1 MKNLIFFTILVVLTA
16 ACTKPVVKKD
26 PKPIKVGV
34 FNKNGDSP
42 YCITDAVEAVRIDNE
57 MDVRVIS
64 AAEIMAGEIKNL
76 DLIIFP
82 GGGGRSET
90 GNLGELGQVKV
101 IDFVKNKG
109 KAVLG
114 ICAGAYILSET
125 PGYPSLDLSAGK
137 AIDIENDHRGHGLVK
152 FSLTEEGEK
161 IFPELKGR
169 KINYSNY
176 YEGPVL
182 IPAEKSKYKY
192 TELATMLSDVH
203 TVEGTPA
210 NMTNNRPFII
220 ITQVEKGKTASIV
233 GHPESTSGL
242 RWMIPRL
249 IRVLTGNRIVAYEDN
264 VVRPEIHTKEILF
277 TKELLKKQRTAYYNL
292 VGTKEEKLKAMQ
304 NIVDMRAWSAKK
316 WIPPM
321 VRDNDFDVRLLAA
334 KLTVYLERTDA
345 LKDLE
350 VAFKIEKNKKQKALL
365 KEQFDL
371 LKNILESNK

>member
-1 MKNLIFFTILVVLTA
+1 MKKLILFAMLIFIVT
-16 ACTKPVVKKD
+16 ACTKPVVKED
-26 PKPIKVGV
+26 PKPIKIGV
-34 FNKNGDSP
+34 FDKNGDSP
-42 YCITDAVEAVRIDNE
+42 YCIADAVEAVKIDNE

-64 AAEIMAGEIKNL
+64 AAEILAGETDDL

-90 GNLGELGQVKV
+90 GSLGELGQAKV

-125 PGYPSLDLSAGK
+125 PDYPSLDLSAGE
-137 AIDIENDHRGHGLVK
+137 AIDIEHDHRGHGLVK
-152 FSLTEEGEK
+152 FSLSEEGKK

-169 KINYSNY
+169 EINFSNY

-182 IPAEKSKYKY
+182 IPAAKSKYKY

-220 ITQVEKGKTASIV
+220 ITEVEKGKTASIV
-233 GHPESTSGL
+233 GHPESTAGM

-249 IRVLTGNRIVAYEDN
+249 IRVLTGNKIVSYSDN
-264 VVRPEIHTKEILF
+264 VVKPEIHTKEILF
-277 TKELLKKQRTAYYNL
+277 TKELLKEQRAAYYNL
-292 VGTKEEKLKAMQ
+292 VESKEEKLKAMQ
-304 NIVDMRAWSAKK
+304 DIVDMRAWSAKK
-316 WIPPM
+316 WIPQM
-321 VRDNDFDVRLLAA
+321 VRDSDFDVRLLAA

-350 VAFKIEKNKKQKALL
+350 VAVKIEKDPKQKAMLQ
-365 KEQFDL
+365 EQFDL
-371 LKNILESNK
+371 LKNIQESIK